1 MTFYRSIF
9 DPLYFIVPIFAG
21 QSIFFHKKYRSFL
34 HFSLILNTEGENF
47 LTQLWHLW
55 YISRLLQIKGQ
66 SYRNGAKRKG
76 RPYFMAFLALQLTR
90 TRSSSWHW
98 ALHLYCSPHICHSDL
113 DCIIVSKKD
122 FKTIY
127 LLRAGIFDCMTS
139 LVANGCL
146 LDNQK

>member
-9 DPLYFIVPIFAG
+9 YPLYFIVPIFAG
-21 QSIFFHKKYRSFL
+21 QSIFFYKKYRSFL

-76 RPYFMAFLALQLTR
+76 RPYFMALLALQHTKLGQVR
-90 TRSSSWHW
+90 GIG
-98 ALHLYCSPHICHSDL
+98 LHIPTACSPHTYVLLSWNGPVQNLHWKLRRLMPSFGPVL
-113 DCIIVSKKD
+113 AVRQKKY
-122 FKTIY
+122 F
-127 LLRAGIFDCMTS
+127 F
-139 LVANGCL
+139 
-146 LDNQK
+146 